1 MIKSLIRKGYISSK
15 FVIPLDVLV
24 AQTDET
30 QPVTY
35 QDILEE
41 SKNALFNSSTS
52 PARASFIKLK
62 AQDFTT
68 FTMDLENENPLLG
81 LKNALQMHRKNI
93 SLKGTETI
101 LLNSLID
108 FLLEYYENQRSL
120 DYYAETCRQYLKTKD
135 SSNKRN
141 SLGFAYDPAGFIYLL
156 INLFIYMNIINMFIK
171 LRIL

>member
-120 DYYAETCRQYLKTKD
+120 DYYAAIFLFYVKVFKITQKHVGNILKQKTLLTKEIVWA
-135 SSNKRN
+135 
-141 SLGFAYDPAGFIYLL
+141 LHTIQQVLYIY
-156 INLFIYMNIINMFIK
+156 
-171 LRIL
+171 